1 MAGCFNGKKQF
12 DSVKVQK
19 KYPAPVEVQGI
30 SNNVFKRLRNC
41 LSLSNKYN

>member
-19 KYPAPVEVQGI
+19 KYPAPVKVQGI
-30 SNNVFKRLRNC
+30 SNEIF
-41 LSLSNKYN
+41 